1 MNNELAAS
9 PLEQPKVTRSST
21 KIQFSDL
28 YAEEGIAAAALAVV
42 VASVTWG
49 VVTRYVS
56 HTPSAWTSE
65 LASIAFAWVVFLG
78 SAAAFRRGGHI
89 VIDALLPVL
98 PLAASKAV
106 GILANLVVLLVL
118 IVMTVLSVRFT
129 ISTFDVPTTVL
140 RVPQSVT
147 YAGAAFGFAMMTLRH
162 IQFVASGQPLDG
174 GQS

>member
-9 PLEQPKVTRSST
+9 PLEQPKVAQSLTR
-21 KIQFSDL
+21 IQFSDL

-42 VASVTWG
+42 VVSVTWG
-49 VVTRYVS
+49 VVTRYLS

-89 VIDALLPVL
+89 VIDALLPLL
-98 PLAASKAV
+98 PPVASKAV
-106 GILANLVVLLVL
+106 GLLANLIVLLVL

-140 RVPQSVT
+140 RLPQSVT
-147 YAGAAFGFAMMTLRH
+147 YAAAALGFALMVLRH
-162 IQFVASGQPLDG
+162 IQFMASGQLLEE